1 MRNWLRLIAITP
13 ATAQQSTLLA
23 VQSTLS
29 ATQKTV
35 NSLSN
40 SMNTVIALMEQLMTQ
55 DATVLAAVTAIEADL
70 TQAATVLTGIQADV
84 NQLLAEVA
92 AGGTPAISQTTLDA
106 LAASKA
112 QADAFL
118 ATETADAAADVP
130 PVTG

>member
-1 MRNWLRLIAITP
+1 MRNWLRLSAITP

-40 SMNTVIALMEQLMTQ
+40 SMNTVIALLEQIMTQ
-55 DATVLAAVTAIEADL
+55 DATILATVTKIEGDL
-70 TQAATVLTGIQADV
+70 TQAATVLTGIQGSV
-84 NQLLAEVA
+84 SQLLAEVA
-92 AGGTPAISQTTLDA
+92 AGGVGSISQTTMDA
-106 LAASKA
+106 VAAAQA